1 MSLYEDI
8 LTKFISVGLQRIIV
22 ERLIEEYK
30 EIRKESLLSDAEEV
44 ALHSGRF
51 SDLILALVMNYVSG
65 TDINIDEIHTEE
77 LINSL
82 EQMPKNNSSESI
94 LTLAIPRVVKSIH
107 SIRNKKDVAHVKTVD
122 PDFYDIYYC
131 ESACNWL
138 FSQIVN
144 LIYGADIDES
154 GRIINS
160 LCEKRIPWIEKFDD
174 GSYLLLI
181 RDMNIIDKSLVVLY
195 KFYPKRKNIDEI
207 LSILDYGNRKY
218 LSSQLE
224 KLKENKEI
232 HINETGIVLTAL
244 GLRKAEVLLT
254 SINYFI

>member
-8 LTKFISVGLQRIIV
+8 LIKFTSIGLQRIIV

-30 EIRKESLLSDAEEV
+30 EIRKESLLSNAEEV

-65 TDINIDEIHTEE
+65 RDVNIDDIHTEE
-77 LINSL
+77 LIKSL
-82 EQMPKNNSSESI
+82 EEMPKNSSSESI

-107 SIRNKKDVAHVKTVD
+107 SIRNKKDVAHVKTID

-144 LIYGADIDES
+144 LIYGAGTGES

-160 LCEKRIPWIEKFDD
+160 LCEKRIPCIEKFDD

-181 RDMNIIDKSLVVLY
+181 RDMDIIDKSLVVLY
-195 KFYPKRKNIDEI
+195 NFYPQRRNIDEI
-207 LSILDYGNRKY
+207 LSIIDYGDRYY
-218 LSSQLE
+218 LSSRLE

-232 HINETGIVLTAL
+232 HINEKGIVLTAL
-244 GLRKAEVLLT
+244 GLRRAEVLLT